1 MAKTPGAANS
11 PISAT
16 IGDLPAGRERQSVDG
31 VAREPLREDDRLSR
45 LRRGEQ
51 HHHQLIYRLND
62 PGEWGDSSNALIT
75 GYLTGASGTSGGTAT
90 LNVSSTIF
98 GSLALS
104 TGTQTAF
111 LAAPGLPP
119 SPTPASVNPASIPLT
134 TSASSTYTMT
144 FPTGV
149 TSINLGSSGSPVQF
163 SVGKWKP
170 AVPLGNALVNGYI
183 TNSGGSGVCAANPC
197 LNVTGFQTS
206 ALYSAFTGTYT
217 PAAATNNLT
226 VSGVTGA
233 LGIGQ
238 LITDGGA
245 SLTGAPLQVVGG
257 SGTTWTVTGA
267 YYPNTITAD
276 STMVGTLSTVIPNMT
291 ITGGVNTP
299 VQVIGYGSGS
309 GGVGSYPLSSSANG
323 AVGSSGS
330 PVAFTLTSIT
340 AGGAIAPGPALT
352 ISDVGAGTM
361 YAITNWPNAAPTGSI
376 DLHGTY
382 STGSLGGAP
391 SSIQAQLSYVA
402 GGPAVAGFSWG
413 SLSSQSIAGGAW
425 SGSIA
430 NVPPGIYWVSV
441 RAANGT
447 SYATMRNFVAVGGVI
462 DYAGEGSI
470 GAYMTNATGALN
482 TTIKGVYSADATFGG
497 APIVIGPSFG
507 KYRPQYIQAIPANNA
522 SQTETGQLPEGLT
535 NFAQVFY
542 NATGVAS
549 GVIDAIIDG
558 TGSMVSELGG
568 QKQVQTLGI
577 GDGSSVSW
585 CSAAIYCANHANGVL
600 AYNLAG
606 LTGASITGSVATV
619 SGVSTLTVGAMVAGA
634 IEPGMT
640 LSGAGVS
647 GSPTL
652 TACTANCAYTTGG
665 AGATST
671 WTLSSNQGTIGSQAF
686 TLTPAGGAPWPNSNV
701 NAQFF
706 PSVNGAV
713 NYGSQVVQLG
723 TFSLSVNG
731 TQVCADTATFAYN
744 VYGGVCTGAGIAS
757 SFIDY
762 TTGAYEITFSS
773 PPALGAIIQASWT
786 NIISRNATNGSE
798 QIDVFG
804 TGSATSGFWSANFE
818 KYPGGAAAH
827 LFGGCNSEGGEF
839 NLPGGYAANAP
850 GFQPTPVMV
859 LRDQDFPL
867 SSLARW
873 RRFRWSAWASGAARD
888 HRW

>member
-1 MAKTPGAANS
+1 
-11 PISAT
+11 
-16 IGDLPAGRERQSVDG
+16 
-31 VAREPLREDDRLSR
+31 
-45 LRRGEQ
+45 
-51 HHHQLIYRLND
+51 
-62 PGEWGDSSNALIT
+62 
-75 GYLTGASGTSGGTAT
+75 
-90 LNVSSTIF
+90 
-98 GSLALS
+98 
-104 TGTQTAF
+104 
-111 LAAPGLPP
+111 
-119 SPTPASVNPASIPLT
+119 
-134 TSASSTYTMT
+134 
-144 FPTGV
+144 
-149 TSINLGSSGSPVQF
+149 
-163 SVGKWKP
+163 
-170 AVPLGNALVNGYI
+170 
-183 TNSGGSGVCAANPC
+183 
-197 LNVTGFQTS
+197 
-206 ALYSAFTGTYT
+206 
-217 PAAATNNLT
+217 
-226 VSGVTGA
+226 
-233 LGIGQ
+233 
-238 LITDGGA
+238 
-245 SLTGAPLQVVGG
+245 
-257 SGTTWTVTGA
+257 
-267 YYPNTITAD
+267 
-276 STMVGTLSTVIPNMT
+276 
-291 ITGGVNTP
+291 
-299 VQVIGYGSGS
+299 
-309 GGVGSYPLSSSANG
+309 
-323 AVGSSGS
+323 
-330 PVAFTLTSIT
+330 
-340 AGGAIAPGPALT
+340 
-352 ISDVGAGTM
+352 
-361 YAITNWPNAAPTGSI
+361 
-376 DLHGTY
+376 
-382 STGSLGGAP
+382 
-391 SSIQAQLSYVA
+391 
-402 GGPAVAGFSWG
+402 
-413 SLSSQSIAGGAW
+413 
-425 SGSIA
+425 
-430 NVPPGIYWVSV
+430 
-441 RAANGT
+441 
-447 SYATMRNFVAVGGVI
+447 MRNFVAVGGVI

-549 GVIDAIIDG
+549 GVIDAVIDG

-686 TLTPAGGAPWPNSNV
+686 TLTPVGGAPWPNSNV

-706 PSVNGAV
+706 PSINGAV

-850 GFQPTPVMV
+850 DSANACHGSTGP
-859 LRDQDFPL
+859 RFPP
-867 SSLARW
+867 SSLAKW